1 MPNRQVMLMKKFLR
15 TSALILALTCGAL
28 AESADRQLI
37 REQLPEYP
45 ALLKKIGIGGTVKL
59 SALVAADGTVKSARI
74 DGGNPM
80 LGEVACGAVKKW
92 KYASASAPSNV
103 LVEMIFDAKS
113 ATVRVKQ

>member
-1 MPNRQVMLMKKFLR
+1 MKKFLR
-15 TSALILALTCGAL
+15 MSALILALTCAGF
-28 AESADRQLI
+28 AESADRELI

-59 SALVAADGTVKSARI
+59 SALVAADGTVKSAKI

-80 LGEVACGAVKKW
+80 LGEIACGAVKKW
-92 KYASASAPSNV
+92 KYAVALAPSNV
-103 LVEMIFDAKS
+103 LVEMVFDAKS